1 LIFSRYFD
9 STFHPCRR
17 ASWPVKKA
25 AEVVLPLRTQSK
37 NLVAATAN
45 LPPMPS
51 ETQYVPSWPTFRLP
65 FHEGVPWGRRR

>member
-1 LIFSRYFD
+1 MFSRYFD
-9 STFHPCRR
+9 STFHPCCR
-17 ASWPVKKA
+17 ASWSAKKA
-25 AEVVLPLRTQSK
+25 ADVVFPFRTQSK

-65 FHEGVPWGRRR
+65 FHDGVPAERRR